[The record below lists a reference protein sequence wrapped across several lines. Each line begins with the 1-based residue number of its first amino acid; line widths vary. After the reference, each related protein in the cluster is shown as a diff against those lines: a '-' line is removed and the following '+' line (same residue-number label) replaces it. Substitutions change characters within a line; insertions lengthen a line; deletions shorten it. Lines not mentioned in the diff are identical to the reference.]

1 MLPDL
6 TSLYK
11 RGIQP
16 TICLP
21 LNHHEATMVT
31 KVNIPARYVK
41 EDVLEGL
48 LIEWY
53 GSGNFEYEVVR

>member
-1 MLPDL
+1 
-6 TSLYK
+6 
-11 RGIQP
+11 
-16 TICLP
+16 
-21 LNHHEATMVT
+21 MVT